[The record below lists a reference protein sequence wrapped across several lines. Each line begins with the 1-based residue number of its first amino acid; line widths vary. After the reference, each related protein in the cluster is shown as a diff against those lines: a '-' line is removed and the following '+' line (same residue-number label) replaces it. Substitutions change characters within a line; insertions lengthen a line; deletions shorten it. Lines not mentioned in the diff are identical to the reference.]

1 MKLRPLALSLL
12 FLTVAAFVPA
22 AEPALT
28 PIFNGQDLTGW
39 KSSGS
44 NLFWRV
50 AEGVLIGEN
59 DEKRTGNMLWSEREY
74 GDFVLEFEVRW
85 IGEIDSGIEMRQPN
99 VQLQLGISRSLKR
112 DMTGSF
118 YVGKP
123 GYPEAGQAKD
133 APNFCT
139 PRASGTPSASKPR
152 ARRSPRG
159 STASRPRTI
168 RTRNLPALHLSASK
182 FIPA

>member
-85 IGEIDSGIEMRQPN
+85 TGEIDSGVEMRKPN

-133 APNFCT
+133 AAKLLHPEGQWNSFRLEAKGPT
-139 PRASGTPSASKPR
+139 FT
-152 ARRSPRG
+152 RG
-159 STASRPRTI
+159 LTASQPRTI